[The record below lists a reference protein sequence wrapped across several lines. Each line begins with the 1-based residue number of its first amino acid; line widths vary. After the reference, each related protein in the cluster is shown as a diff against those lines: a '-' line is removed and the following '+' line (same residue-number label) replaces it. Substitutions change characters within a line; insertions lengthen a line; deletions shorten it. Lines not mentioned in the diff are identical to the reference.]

1 MKSKIEVELQS
12 QLKENINTHKNIL
25 KMSKNIIDIIQNIVP
40 IEEIFT
46 GSNYKSYKHKY
57 YIAYIPHKHS
67 ENLANYEI
75 TEVSKMEWKTFDE
88 CISIM
93 RPYNLEKKRLLT
105 NIHNTLTQ
113 YYMMYM

>member
-1 MKSKIEVELQS
+1 
-12 QLKENINTHKNIL
+12 
-25 KMSKNIIDIIQNIVP
+25 
-40 IEEIFT
+40 
-46 GSNYKSYKHKY
+46 
-57 YIAYIPHKHS
+57 
-67 ENLANYEI
+67 
-75 TEVSKMEWKTFDE
+75 MEWKTFDE